1 VKIGIRNAMQ
11 IEALAN
17 PSARSSDDTPIEE
30 TEAARSFTGSPLR
43 LTRSF
48 RTERRVTTI
57 RTVPRRG
64 VCATAKLARAVLAH
78 AGVSHHGVAGAGPL
92 RKARGPPPASLGREA
107 SWSLANET

>member
-1 VKIGIRNAMQ
+1 MQ
-11 IEALAN
+11 IETQMQTRPHDPVITTLPLKKQKQRDIVHWAC
-17 PSARSSDDTPIEE
+17 
-30 TEAARSFTGSPLR
+30 PLR